1 MSAASAPRG
10 QRPET
15 RVRPARTPA
24 PPAMAR
30 SRART
35 SSRRRRELHF
45 RRRRRDLLED
55 TGLALLMA
63 SVLVSVTA
71 GLGVLLLL
79 EIPVGLVLI
88 GSSIAERRSGRRR
101 EPQ

>member
-1 MSAASAPRG
+1 
-10 QRPET
+10 
-15 RVRPARTPA
+15 
-24 PPAMAR
+24 
-30 SRART
+30 
-35 SSRRRRELHF
+35 
-45 RRRRRDLLED
+45 
-55 TGLALLMA
+55 MA

-101 EPQ
+101 EPR

>member
-1 MSAASAPRG
+1 
-10 QRPET
+10 
-15 RVRPARTPA
+15 
-24 PPAMAR
+24 
-30 SRART
+30 
-35 SSRRRRELHF
+35 
-45 RRRRRDLLED
+45 
-55 TGLALLMA
+55 MA